1 MRSTTRAFLA
11 RDPLEVAPELLGH
24 RLVHDAPDGT
34 RRVGRIVEVE
44 AYRGSDDPASHAYR
58 GPTPRT
64 RVMFGPPGHLYV
76 YRSYGVHWC
85 ANVVCGT
92 DGVAAAV
99 LLRAIEPVD
108 GLDAMYGDR
117 PAARRD
123 VDLGSGPGKLCAAM
137 AITGDDGGA
146 DLFDRKRRIW
156 LEPTDTPVGEVF
168 QGPRVGIAAAVD
180 EPWRFWIAHNPHV
193 SGPRRVTCRRV
204 WRSR

>member
-1 MRSTTRAFLA
+1 MTRTGRAFLA
-11 RDPLEVAPELLGH
+11 RDPLQVAPELLGH
-24 RLVHDAPDGT
+24 HLVHDAPDGT

-44 AYRGSDDPASHAYR
+44 AYRGVDDPASHAFR

-64 RVMFGPPGHLYV
+64 SVMFGPPGHLYV

-99 LLRAIEPVD
+99 LLRAVEPVE
-108 GLDAMYGDR
+108 GIDAMYADR

-123 VDLGSGPGKLCAAM
+123 ADLASGPGKLCAAM
-137 AITGDDGGA
+137 AITGADGGHDLCARGATIRLVA
-146 DLFDRKRRIW
+146 DD
-156 LEPTDTPVGEVF
+156 DPVGEVW
-168 QGPRVGIAAAVD
+168 QGPRVGISAAVD
-180 EPWRFWIAHNPHV
+180 EPWRFWIGGNPHV